1 MKSIPFG
8 RNKMIQH
15 NEYTYYIK
23 KWFLLSIPLTLLAG
37 CASGPTVTPS
47 LVQAR
52 SAYSRIE
59 ADPNIAANAEV
70 AAYEAKKSLQLAEQ
84 ASDIPTQEHL
94 AYLAERKAQIAVAR
108 AEKSMAEKEIKRL
121 ADEKDAILLKS
132 RDLQIE
138 KTSNE
143 LAAKEKM
150 LDQAG
155 RDAEQARRQAE
166 LNEAKAKEMEADLA
180 KAQAKGME
188 ADLAKAQVKEME
200 AELAELKGKQTER
213 GIVLT
218 LGDVLFETG
227 RANLM
232 PGAFMTVEKL
242 ADFLQKHP
250 DRNVLIEG
258 HTDSVGKA
266 EYNQFLSKR
275 RADAVDKALMDKGVA
290 SERMSTKGYGET
302 NPVAGNKTAAGR
314 QQNRRVE
321 IVVLNAVASPEKM
334 AQ

>member
-1 MKSIPFG
+1 
-8 RNKMIQH
+8 MIQ
-15 NEYTYYIK
+15 NRGYTYYIK
-23 KWFLLSIPLTLLAG
+23 KWCLLSIPLTLLAG

-52 SAYSRIE
+52 SAYARIE

-108 AEKSMAEKEIKRL
+108 AQKSMAEKEMKRL

-138 KTSNE
+138 KTSKE
-143 LAAKEKM
+143 LEAKDKK

-166 LNEAKAKEMEADLA
+166 LTKAKA
-180 KAQAKGME
+180 
-188 ADLAKAQVKEME
+188 KEME

-266 EYNQFLSKR
+266 GYNLFLSKR
-275 RADAVDKALMDKGVA
+275 RADAVDKALMDKGIA
-290 SERMSTKGYGET
+290 SERISTKGYGET
-302 NPVAGNKTAAGR
+302 YPVAGNKTAAGR

-321 IVVLNAVASPEKM
+321 IVVLNAGASPEKM
-334 AQ
+334 AR

>member
-8 RNKMIQH
+8 RKKMIQH
-15 NEYTYYIK
+15 NEYTHYIK

-121 ADEKDAILLKS
+121 AEEKDAILLQS

-138 KTSNE
+138 KNRRE
-143 LAAKEKM
+143 LAAKEKK

-155 RDAEQARRQAE
+155 QDAEQARRQAE
-166 LNEAKAKEMEADLA
+166 LSKAKT
-180 KAQAKGME
+180 
-188 ADLAKAQVKEME
+188 KEME

-227 RANLM
+227 KANLM

-258 HTDSVGKA
+258 HTDSVGNA

-302 NPVAGNKTAAGR
+302 KPVAGNTSAAGR

>member
-1 MKSIPFG
+1 
-8 RNKMIQH
+8 MIQQQD
-15 NEYTYYIK
+15 YTNYIK
-23 KWFLLSIPLTLLAG
+23 KLLLLSIPLSLLAG
-37 CASGPTVTPS
+37 CASGPTVSPS

-52 SAYSRIE
+52 SAYAKIE

-70 AAYEAKKSLQLAEQ
+70 AAYEAKQSLQRAEQ

-132 RDLQIE
+132 RDLQI
-138 KTSNE
+138 KRTSKE
-143 LAAKEKM
+143 LEAKEKM

-166 LNEAKAKEMEADLA
+166 LKAAKAKEMEADLA
-180 KAQAKGME
+180 NAQAKAME
-188 ADLAKAQVKEME
+188 AELAKAQVKEME

-218 LGDVLFETG
+218 LGDVLFITG
-227 RANLM
+227 KANLM
-232 PGAFMTVEKL
+232 QGAFITVEKL

-266 EYNQFLSKR
+266 EYNMFLSKR
-275 RADAVDKALMDKGVA
+275 RADAVSKALMNKGVA
-290 SERMSTKGYGET
+290 AARISTKGYGET
-302 NPVAGNKTAAGR
+302 YPVAGNDNAAGR

-321 IVVLNAVASPEKM
+321 IVVLNAGVSPEKM
-334 AQ
+334 SR

>member
-1 MKSIPFG
+1 
-8 RNKMIQH
+8 MIQRH
-15 NEYTYYIK
+15 EYTKYIK
-23 KWFLLSIPLTLLAG
+23 KLLFLSVPLTLLAG
-37 CASGPTVTPS
+37 CAAGPTVTPS

-52 SAYSRIE
+52 SAYARIE
-59 ADPNIAANAEV
+59 ANPNIAANAEV
-70 AAYEAKKSLQLAEQ
+70 AAYEAKQSLQLAEQ

-94 AYLAERKAQIAVAR
+94 AYLAERKAQIAIAR

-138 KTSNE
+138 KNSKE
-143 LAAKEKM
+143 LAAKEKK

-166 LNEAKAKEMEADLA
+166 LKDAKAKEMEADLA

-188 ADLAKAQVKEME
+188 ADLAKAQLKEME

-227 RANLM
+227 KAKLM

-242 ADFLQKHP
+242 AAFLQKHP

-266 EYNQFLSKR
+266 EYNLFLSQR
-275 RADAVDKALMDKGVA
+275 RADAVDNALMVKGVA
-290 SERMSTKGYGET
+290 TERMATKGYGET
-302 NPVAGNKTAAGR
+302 NPVAGNNTAAGR

-321 IVVLNAVASPEKM
+321 IVVLNAEVIPEKM

>member
-1 MKSIPFG
+1 
-8 RNKMIQH
+8 
-15 NEYTYYIK
+15 
-23 KWFLLSIPLTLLAG
+23 
-37 CASGPTVTPS
+37 
-47 LVQAR
+47 VQAR
-52 SAYSRIE
+52 SAYAKIE
-59 ADPNIAANAEV
+59 ANPNIAANAEV
-70 AAYEAKKSLQLAEQ
+70 AAYEAKQSLQLAEQ

-138 KTSNE
+138 KNRKE
-143 LAAKEKM
+143 LEAKEKK

-166 LNEAKAKEMEADLA
+166 LNEAKAQAKAREAELA
-180 KAQAKGME
+180 KTQ
-188 ADLAKAQVKEME
+188 LKEME
-200 AELAELKGKQTER
+200 AELTELKGKQTER
-213 GIVLT
+213 GVVLT
-218 LGDVLFETG
+218 LGDVLFKTG
-227 RANLM
+227 KANLM

-266 EYNQFLSKR
+266 EYNLFLSKR
-275 RADAVDKALMDKGVA
+275 RADAVSKALMDKGVA
-290 SERMSTKGYGET
+290 AARISTKGYGET
-302 NPVAGNKTAAGR
+302 YPVAGNNTAAGR

-321 IVVLNAVASPEKM
+321 IVVLNAGASPEKM
-334 AQ
+334 AR